1 MKILIWQWPSEK
13 PIIECWGSRYY
24 RERKINWKNIFV
36 SRGKPMSKL
45 SRLWLLYW
53 YGYYGYKQTQLL
65 KKIKKARHEVGF
77 LEGTY
82 TYYELKQK
90 DIWNE
95 LRD

>member
-1 MKILIWQWPSEK
+1 
-13 PIIECWGSRYY
+13 
-24 RERKINWKNIFV
+24 
-36 SRGKPMSKL
+36 MSKL